1 MFWNILLSMRIHGIL
16 FEHMPICCLVLYNP
30 SEKLVFM
37 PVASAKAG
45 TRRDPI
51 LVACSAR
58 RLEI

>member
-1 MFWNILLSMRIHGIL
+1 MRIHGIL

-30 SEKLVFM
+30 SEKLVFV